1 MIVKKISY
9 TNFSK
14 TKARRI
20 GDLVDYIR
28 QPHDRNPEEK
38 VACAGAKNFTATT
51 HEGQRAEMIFLAER
65 SKKSRMPVSHWIFS
79 WREGE
84 QPTPQQVDRLVEI
97 FLREMGLDG
106 HQCIYALH
114 HNTDNFHVHIA
125 VNRMSPTLLK
135 VLQPNKGF
143 DREVGHRIVAL
154 VEHEQGWAAEKNARY
169 TVTENGDVTRVQR
182 DNIVQPSATART
194 FEHLTGEASAQRLAQ
209 ERALPILQKAT
220 SWTELHAKL
229 AACNMR
235 LDKKGSGAVV
245 WVGETVVKASSIH
258 QGCSLGKLCKRLG
271 EFVPA
276 PEGFAPVPQPPKPV
290 NTINRPEW
298 EEYQQERAMPAPE
311 PSASPTPRKRKR
323 RPRPTFKAW
332 LRGRGLYRAASLWRY
347 RQQIEPLP
355 SIPLDAPQ
363 PVQPEGLAAFRDAI
377 ARYFN
382 ALQAER
388 VRVTCIKL
396 REDGTKQ
403 AMLLD
408 KRDGTSIGFTQEELL
423 ARLPELLRLQ
433 ARGENIYYTPLSETK
448 HYILVDDVSRA
459 RASDFLGD
467 GYKPAVVLESSPG
480 NYQCILTFPKAR
492 TPLDRDVANRLTRA
506 LNQKYGD
513 PKLSGAVHPHRAP
526 LFENRKPQHRREDG
540 RFPQVRLQYAKQQE
554 CSKAMREADRIE
566 REIIVERQ
574 RQVQTRYAAART
586 ISSAQPAPAGSTR
599 AAYYAHYA
607 NIRKHF
613 ADADL
618 SRIDSMIAVRLRATG
633 HSPQDVAEALYECAP
648 TIRQNPEGRDWQR
661 YAERT
666 VNYAFTVGGE
676 MAIHRNKQAIRAWYA
691 LEQRR
696 LNTEKDEGLRL
707 RM

>member
-1 MIVKKISY
+1 MTMIVKKISY

-38 VACAGAKNFTATT
+38 VAYAGAKNFTATT
-51 HEGQRAEMIFLAER
+51 HEGQRVEMISLAER

-84 QPTPQQVDRLVEI
+84 QPTPQQVDRLVDI
-97 FLREMGLDG
+97 FLREMGLEG

-114 HNTDNFHVHIA
+114 HNTDNFRVHIA
-125 VNRMSPTLLK
+125 VNRMSPALMK

-154 VEHEQGWAAEKNARY
+154 VEHEQGWAGEKNARY
-169 TVTENGDVTRVQR
+169 TVTEDGEVTRVKR

-220 SWTELHAKL
+220 SWVELHAKL

-235 LDKKGSGAVV
+235 LGKKGSGAVV
-245 WVGETVVKASSIH
+245 WVGETAVKASSIH

-276 PEGFAPVPQPPKPV
+276 PEGFTPAPQPPKPV

-298 EEYQQERAMPAPE
+298 EEYQRERTMPAPKA
-311 PSASPTPRKRKR
+311 SASPTPRKRKR

-355 SIPLDAPQ
+355 TIPLDAPQ
-363 PVQPEGLAAFRDAI
+363 TEQPEALPALRDAI

-388 VRVTCIKL
+388 VRVTCIKM

-408 KRDGTSIGFTQEELL
+408 KRNGTSIGFTQEELL

-448 HYILVDDVSRA
+448 HYILVDDMSRA
-459 RASDFLGD
+459 HASDLLGD

-480 NYQCILTFPKAR
+480 NYQCLLSLPKAK
-492 TPLDRDVANRLTRA
+492 TPFDREIANRFTRV

-513 PKLSGAVHPHRAP
+513 ANLSGAVHPHRAP

-540 RFPQVRLQYAKQQE
+540 SFPQVKLQYAKQQE
-554 CSKAMREADRIE
+554 CRKAMLETDRIE
-566 REIIVERQ
+566 REILAERQ
-574 RQVQTRYAAART
+574 RQEQTRLAAARAM
-586 ISSAQPAPAGSTR
+586 SSAQPAPAGSTR

-607 NIRKHF
+607 NIREHF

-691 LEQRR
+691 LEQRH
-696 LNTEKDEGLRL
+696 LNTVGLHLRL
-707 RM
+707 